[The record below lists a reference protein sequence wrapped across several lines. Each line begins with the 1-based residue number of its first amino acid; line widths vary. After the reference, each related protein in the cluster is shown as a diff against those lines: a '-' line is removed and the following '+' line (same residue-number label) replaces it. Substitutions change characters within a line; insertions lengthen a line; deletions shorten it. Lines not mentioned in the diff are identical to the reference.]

1 MLVKTL
7 TGEKDVDLLQVTP
20 ENYICPSGEENVY
33 HCRIEVKKFDA
44 DTGKRLSVPRL
55 QKFGRKAF
63 ETFEMHHLR
72 NQGYTVD
79 ILHDPTEWE
88 RGKQSDL
95 AKAKQ
100 AAEEAVKQ
108 AEREKMRAEIIEELK
123 ASGVITSDEPA
134 KRGRKPS
141 KEANE

>member
-1 MLVKTL
+1 M
-7 TGEKDVDLLQVTP
+7 DLLQVTP
-20 ENYICPSGEENVY
+20 ENYICPPGEENVY

-88 RGKQSDL
+88 KGKQSDL

-108 AEREKMRAEIIEELK
+108 AEREKMKAEILAELK
-123 ASGVITSDEPA
+123 ATGVIPSEEPA
-134 KRGRKPS
+134 KRGRKPAS
-141 KEANE
+141 AEKEQ